1 MILVGAKLSEV
12 VWVLDIGR
20 GQTFRGGCGCLI
32 LVGAKLSEGVRVLD
46 IGRGQTFR
54 GGVGA

>member
-12 VWVLDIGR
+12 
-20 GQTFRGGCGCLI
+20 
-32 LVGAKLSEGVRVLD
+32 VRVLD

-54 GGVGA
+54 GGEGA

>member
-1 MILVGAKLSEV
+1 M
-12 VWVLDIGR
+12 
-20 GQTFRGGCGCLI
+20 I
-32 LVGAKLSEGVRVLD
+32 LVGAKLSEGVWVLD

>member
-12 VWVLDIGR
+12 V
-20 GQTFRGGCGCLI
+20 
-32 LVGAKLSEGVRVLD
+32 RVLD
-46 IGRGQTFR
+46 IGWGQTFR

>member
-1 MILVGAKLSEV
+1 M
-12 VWVLDIGR
+12 
-20 GQTFRGGCGCLI
+20 I

-46 IGRGQTFR
+46 IGWGQTFR

>member
-1 MILVGAKLSEV
+1 M
-12 VWVLDIGR
+12 
-20 GQTFRGGCGCLI
+20 I

>member
-1 MILVGAKLSEV
+1 M
-12 VWVLDIGR
+12 
-20 GQTFRGGCGCLI
+20 I

-54 GGVGA
+54 GGGVLDIGWGQTFRGGVGA

>member
-12 VWVLDIGR
+12 VWVLDIGW
-20 GQTFRGGCGCLI
+20 GQTFRGGGVLDI
-32 LVGAKLSEGVRVLD
+32 GGAKLSEVVRVLD
-46 IGRGQTFR
+46 IGWGQTFR

>member
-1 MILVGAKLSEV
+1 MILVGARLSEG

-20 GQTFRGGCGCLI
+20 AKLSEGARLRVLDIGWGQTFRGVFQRGW
-32 LVGAKLSEGVRVLD
+32 
-46 IGRGQTFR
+46 GQTFR

>member
-1 MILVGAKLSEV
+1 MILVGA
-12 VWVLDIGR
+12 R
-20 GQTFRGGCGCLI
+20 
-32 LVGAKLSEGVRVLD
+32 LSEGVRVLD

>member
-20 GQTFRGGCGCLI
+20 GQTFRGGE
-32 LVGAKLSEGVRVLD
+32 GA
-46 IGRGQTFR
+46 
-54 GGVGA
+54 